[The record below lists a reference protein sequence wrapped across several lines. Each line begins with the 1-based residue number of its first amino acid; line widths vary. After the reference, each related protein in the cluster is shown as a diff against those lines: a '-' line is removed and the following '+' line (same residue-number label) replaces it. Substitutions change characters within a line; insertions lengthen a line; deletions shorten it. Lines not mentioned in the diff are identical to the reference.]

1 MLNGMACGRPSN
13 NEPRFTGFFTLIK
26 ELHMNKKLLGV
37 ALLGGLCVAQTALAQ
52 DFDDRWYVAGSTGVN
67 FQDSD
72 RDTEDTI
79 FGTLGFGKFLNP
91 NWSVDLEAN
100 YQNPDKT
107 ANPHLWWSQYG
118 LSADARY
125 HFRNADRTWWPY
137 IRMGL
142 GLQRHEEEFV
152 RDPLLGTPDGGWPA
166 QHEDNNVAINLG
178 AGLQF
183 DFGRVDL
190 RTELGTRLDFDEE
203 QARLPS
209 EQEDYFADIL
219 ASVGLTVALGPDA
232 VAPVAPAPVAPSCA
246 DMDDDGD
253 GVNNCDDKCPGSQA
267 GQTIG
272 PDGCPV
278 PVSIDLKG
286 VNFDFDK
293 STLRP
298 DAVAILNEAVEI
310 LKRYPELK
318 VEVAGHTDECGS
330 DEYNQ
335 GLSERRSR
343 AVYDYLTS
351 NGIDAARMTGPNGYG
366 ESRPLENL
374 GDDFPGCKSET
385 NRRTELNVQN

>member
-1 MLNGMACGRPSN
+1 
-13 NEPRFTGFFTLIK
+13 
-26 ELHMNKKLLGV
+26 MNKKLLCA
-37 ALLGGLCVAQTALAQ
+37 ALLGSLGMAQAASAQ
-52 DFDDRWYVAGSTGVN
+52 EFDDRWYISGSTGVN
-67 FQDSD
+67 FQDED
-72 RDTEDTI
+72 RGTEDSI

-91 NWSVDLEAN
+91 NFSLETELN

-107 ANPHLWWSQYG
+107 INPNLWWSQYG
-118 LSADARY
+118 ISVDGRY
-125 HFRNADRTWWPY
+125 HFRNMDSKWWPY
-137 IRMGL
+137 IRG
-142 GLQRHEEEFV
+142 GVGYQRHEEEFNAF
-152 RDPLLGTPDGGWPA
+152 PNPISPG
-166 QHEDNNVAINLG
+166 QHEASNLALNLG

-190 RTELGTRLDFDEE
+190 RTEIGARVDFDDE
-203 QARLPS
+203 QARIGQ
-209 EQEDYFADIL
+209 QENAFTDLL

-232 VAPVAPAPVAPSCA
+232 VMPVGPAPIAAPNCA

-286 VNFDFDK
+286 VNFDFDR

-298 DAVAILNEAVEI
+298 DAVTILGEAVEI
-310 LKRYPELK
+310 LRRYPELR
-318 VEVAGHTDECGS
+318 VEVAGHTDECGT

-335 GLSERRSR
+335 SLSERRSR

-351 NGIDAARMTGPNGYG
+351 NGIDAGRLAGPTGYG
-366 ESRPLENL
+366 ESRPLEAL
-374 GDDFPGCKSET
+374 GDAFPACKSET
-385 NRRTELNVQN
+385 NRRTELNTQ